1 MRAARS
7 LLCTLVVIP
16 LRLTA
21 QAEPTTAPGD
31 RVRVV
36 APVVSKASLTGTFV
50 SQRSDTLWL
59 EVAGRPGPLAIPFT
73 AIRRLEASR
82 GRHSN
87 VLTGLLVGL
96 GVGAAGGA
104 IGGAACGESFLCPG
118 PGAGAVMGALVL
130 SIPGLVIGA
139 LTHSERW
146 ESVRLSGVSVSPVR
160 GAPGV
165 TLALTLGVP

>member
-1 MRAARS
+1 MRTARS

-36 APVVSKASLTGTFV
+36 APVVSKASLTGTIV
-50 SQRSDTLWL
+50 SRGADTLWL
-59 EVAGRPGPLAIPFT
+59 EVEDRPAPLAIPFT
-73 AIRRLEASR
+73 AIQRLEASR

-118 PGAGAVMGALVL
+118 PGAGAVVGALAL

-146 ESVRLSGVSVSPVR
+146 ESVPLNRVSLSAVR
-160 GAPGV
+160 GTAGV
-165 TLALTLGVP
+165 MLALTLQIP

>member
-1 MRAARS
+1 MGDVATRVLDGLSESEWRRSSGVRARARR
-7 LLCTLVVIP
+7 P
-16 LRLTA
+16 F
-21 QAEPTTAPGD
+21 PG
-31 RVRVV
+31 RAMKMARG
-36 APVVSKASLTGTFV
+36 TGTFV

-87 VLTGLLVGL
+87 MLTGLLVGL

-118 PGAGAVMGALVL
+118 PGGGAVVGALVF

-146 ESVRLSGVSVSPVR
+146 ESVPLSGVSVSPVR

-165 TLALTLGVP
+165 TLALTLRVP

>member
-1 MRAARS
+1 MRIARS

-21 QAEPTTAPGD
+21 QVEPTTAPGD

-36 APVVSKASLTGTFV
+36 APVVSKASLTGTIV
-50 SQRSDTLWL
+50 SRGADTLWL
-59 EVAGRPGPLAIPFT
+59 EVADRPAPLAIPFT
-73 AIRRLEASR
+73 AIQRLEASR

-118 PGAGAVMGALVL
+118 PGAGAVVGALAL

-146 ESVRLSGVSVSPVR
+146 ESVPLNRVSLSAVR
-160 GAPGV
+160 GTAGV
-165 TLALTLGVP
+165 MLALTLQIP

>member
-1 MRAARS
+1 MWPMDLTEDELRAARS
-7 LLCTLVVIP
+7 LLCTLVVMR
-16 LRLTA
+16 LRLRG
-21 QAEPTTAPGD
+21 QAEATASPGD

-36 APVVSKASLTGTFV
+36 APVVSKGSLTGTFV

-73 AIRRLEASR
+73 AIRRLDASR

-118 PGAGAVMGALVL
+118 PGASSLR
-130 SIPGLVIGA
+130 P
-139 LTHSERW
+139 H
-146 ESVRLSGVSVSPVR
+146 
-160 GAPGV
+160 
-165 TLALTLGVP
+165 